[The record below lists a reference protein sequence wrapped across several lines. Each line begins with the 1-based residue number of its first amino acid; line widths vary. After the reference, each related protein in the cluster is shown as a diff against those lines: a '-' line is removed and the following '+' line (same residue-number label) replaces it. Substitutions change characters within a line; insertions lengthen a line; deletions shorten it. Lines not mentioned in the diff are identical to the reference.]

1 MLANMMDQPL
11 LISSLIA
18 HAARYHGQT
27 EIVSRTLDEGIHR
40 YNWAEA
46 EQRSKRL
53 AKALIAL
60 GVQPGHIRID
70 QIMCQRI
77 N

>member
-40 YNWAEA
+40 YTWAEA
-46 EQRSKRL
+46 
-53 AKALIAL
+53 
-60 GVQPGHIRID
+60 
-70 QIMCQRI
+70 
-77 N
+77 

>member
-18 HAARYHGQT
+18 HAARYHGKT
-27 EIVSRTLDEGIHR
+27 KIVSRTLDEGIHR
-40 YNWAEA
+40 YNWSEAEA
-46 EQRSKRL
+46 RSKRL

-60 GVQPGHIRID
+60 GAVSYTHLTLPTSIQG
-70 QIMCQRI
+70 
-77 N
+77 